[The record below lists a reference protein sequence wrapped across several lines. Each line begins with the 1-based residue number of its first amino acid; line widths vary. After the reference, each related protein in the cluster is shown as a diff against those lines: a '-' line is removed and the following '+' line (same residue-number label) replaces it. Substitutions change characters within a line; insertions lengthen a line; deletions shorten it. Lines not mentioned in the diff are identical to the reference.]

1 MSGRGLS
8 ILRPRSGVSAFQQEV
23 SVFKAAT
30 RIALLTSAAALSAW
44 TGAAQAAGTTA
55 GTSIA
60 NTASVTYTVGGSTQ
74 TAQSN
79 TATFLVDRK
88 VNLTVTEVGGTA
100 TSTAIGAVDQVTTFQ
115 VTNLTNAAQ
124 DFILTGDQAGVVIAL
139 LGADNFDVTN
149 MRIFVDSNGNG
160 TYDAGVDTASF
171 IDELAPDTSA
181 TVFIVANIP
190 NTAGASVAIVS
201 LVAQA
206 AAGGQA
212 GTQGAALAA
221 TSLLTADSPTT
232 VDIVFADA
240 AGALNDPARDGK
252 GRAYDSYKISTA
264 AISMTKTATVIS
276 DPLNLGINPKAIPGA
291 TIEYCLTV
299 SNAGPGT
306 GTGVVL
312 ADAVPAGTTYIS
324 NSLNVGSPGIAG
336 ACTLLGSTEDD
347 DATGADES
355 DPYGGSF
362 DGTTVRANIPSL
374 GVNAPV
380 AAAFR
385 VTVN

>member
-1 MSGRGLS
+1 ML
-8 ILRPRSGVSAFQQEV
+8 
-23 SVFKAAT
+23 
-30 RIALLTSAAALSAW
+30 SAAAAISAW
-44 TGAAQAAGTTA
+44 SGAAQAAGTTA

-100 TSTAIGAVDQVTTFQ
+100 TSTAIGATDQVTTFQ
-115 VTNLTNAAQ
+115 VTNLTNAVQ
-124 DFILTGDQAGVVIAL
+124 DFILTPDQQSVSL
-139 LGADNFDVTN
+139 PMLGTDNFDVTN
-149 MRIFVDSNGNG
+149 MRVFVDSNGNG
-160 TYDAGVDTASF
+160 TYDAGVDTATF
-171 IDELAPDTSA
+171 IDELAADASV

-190 NTAGASVAIVS
+190 NTAGADVAIVS

-206 AAGGQA
+206 AAGGQS
-212 GTQGAALAA
+212 GTQGAALVA

-232 VDIVFADA
+232 VDIVFADS
-240 AGALNDPARDGK
+240 AGSLNDPARDGK
-252 GRAYDSYKISTA
+252 GRAFDSYKIATA
-264 AISMTKTATVIS
+264 AISMTKTATVVS
-276 DPLNLGINPKAIPGA
+276 DPLNLGVNPKAIPGA
-291 TIEYCLTV
+291 VIEYCLTV
-299 SNAGPGT
+299 TNAGPGT
-306 GTGVVL
+306 GTGVIL

-324 NSLNVGSPGIAG
+324 NSLNVGAPGIAG
-336 ACTLLGSTEDD
+336 ACTLAGSTEDD
-347 DATGADES
+347 DTSGADES

-362 DGTTVRANIPSL
+362 DGTTVRANISSL

>member
-1 MSGRGLS
+1 MIDGLLSFRPLGR
-8 ILRPRSGVSAFQQEV
+8 VSAFRQEI
-23 SVFKAAT
+23 SVFKSAT
-30 RIALLTSAAALSAW
+30 RIALLSGAAAISAW
-44 TGAAQAAGTTA
+44 SGAAQAAGTTA

-100 TSTAIGAVDQVTTFQ
+100 TSTAIGATDQVTTFQ
-115 VTNLTNAAQ
+115 VTNLTNAVQ
-124 DFILTGDQAGVVIAL
+124 DFILTAEQQTVSIPL
-139 LGADNFDVTN
+139 LGTDNFDVTN
-149 MRIFVDSNGNG
+149 MRVYVDSNGNG
-160 TYDAGVDTASF
+160 TYDAGVDTATY
-171 IDELAPDTSA
+171 IDELAPDASA

-190 NTAGASVAIVS
+190 NTAGADVAIVS

-206 AAGGQA
+206 AAGGT
-212 GTQGAALAA
+212 GGSQGAALVA

-240 AGALNDPARDGK
+240 AGTLLDPARDGK
-252 GRAYDSYKISTA
+252 GRAFDSYKIATA

-276 DPLNLGINPKAIPGA
+276 DPLNLGVNPKAIPGA

-299 SNAGPGT
+299 TNAGPGT

-324 NSLNVGSPGIAG
+324 NSLTVGTPGIAG
-336 ACTLLGSTEDD
+336 ACTLLGTTEDD
-347 DATGADES
+347 DTSGADES

-362 DGTTVRANIPSL
+362 DGTTVKANIPTLS
-374 GVNAPV
+374 VNVPL
-380 AAAFR
+380 AASFR